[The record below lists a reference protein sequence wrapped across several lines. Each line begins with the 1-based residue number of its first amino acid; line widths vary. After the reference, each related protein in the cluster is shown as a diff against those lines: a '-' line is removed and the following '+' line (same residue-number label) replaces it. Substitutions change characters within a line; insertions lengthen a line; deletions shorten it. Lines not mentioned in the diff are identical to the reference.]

1 MVNMLK
7 EITNRLDGFNSDNQG
22 YAVTAFNIAD
32 TLGMYEV
39 NVVPYIKNEECSGLK
54 EWEHLIEMSRRLYA
68 QYQDDVDRYI
78 IVEAQNKGKFW
89 ILKIKVEQ
97 KDDTKNN

>member
-22 YAVTAFNIAD
+22 YAVVSFDIAD
-32 TLGMYEV
+32 TLGTYEV
-39 NVVPYIKNEECSGLK
+39 KVVPYLKNEELSGMK
-54 EWEHLIEMSRRLYA
+54 EWEHLIEMSKRLYA
-68 QYQDDVDRYI
+68 QYQDGADHYI
-78 IVEAQNKGKFW
+78 VLEAQNKGAVW

-97 KDDTKNN
+97 KDDTQNS